1 MVSVGEQPTEMP
13 AAMGSVVLSH
23 IRSFRGRCAESVHV
37 RTFEKLK
44 RRVFLSN
51 FARVAFPFLGRSHI
65 LDEKQKER

>member
-1 MVSVGEQPTEMP
+1 MQVPFEFAI
-13 AAMGSVVLSH
+13 AA
-23 IRSFRGRCAESVHV
+23 

-65 LDEKQKER
+65 LDEKQIEQ